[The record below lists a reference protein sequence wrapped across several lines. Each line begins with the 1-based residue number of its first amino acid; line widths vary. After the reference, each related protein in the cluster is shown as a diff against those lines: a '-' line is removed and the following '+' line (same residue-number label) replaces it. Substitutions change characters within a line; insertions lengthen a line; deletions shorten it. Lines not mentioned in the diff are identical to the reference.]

1 MANQLPYGDA
11 FLVSTPTLDRW
22 SQQLYQEQKI
32 RQAKQQQE
40 DAALDAGLQKEV
52 GKARSVDTPEI
63 IQAYHDYKQGK
74 KQLLFNK
81 DLQKDPL
88 AFNKAQQK
96 VLQDYQRVFT
106 TANKS
111 AELKEMAKSLGS
123 IGGSDRSDDYGQRLN
138 ALMNTPISQL
148 QNHPVYGN
156 ELLDMDKYRYGGPN
170 TNWSKIVNDAAGKT
184 NKVEGKTITL
194 PGGLQT
200 STPVYEYGN
209 TPAQIKD
216 NILGAMSM
224 RQAGRDAS
232 YTWDHIPEAD
242 IEKTVKDFQA
252 IPKEDWQKMGLEGPQ
267 DIMPKNPDNKAEN
280 LASYY
285 AMKHFIANRPRLVE
299 NKLQNNL
306 KAIKDLDW
314 ARDQVMEVIK
324 FGHQKKLKEGEQK
337 TVDNWIAGYWDQR
350 ITDAKS
356 GPPAVYEDRNQV
368 GTKGAHQIQLDAVAA
383 KALARNGSEPSEL
396 YVTQDGKILPIFYE
410 YQEDYDEKGKKTGTS
425 IKRDDNGNPVVDKE
439 YSKPITLDQAYLSMG
454 YRGQSKKDLGGTMR
468 RVYEAPKNE
477 VKTPSFSAR
486 KYSDG
491 NKTYTHD
498 ELLKHGYSEDKIK
511 QYIDAGILK

>member
-1 MANQLPYGDA
+1 MATSQLPYGDA
-11 FLVSTPTLDRW
+11 FLVQTPTLDHW
-22 SQQLYQEQKI
+22 SQQMYIEQKQ

-40 DAALDAGLQKEV
+40 DAAIDAALQKEI
-52 GKARSVDTPEI
+52 GKVRSVDTPDV
-63 IQAYHDYKQGK
+63 IQAYHDYKQGR

-88 AFNKAQQK
+88 AFNQAQQK

-111 AELKEMAKSLGS
+111 AEVKEMAKTLGS
-123 IGGSDRSDDYGQRLN
+123 IGGSDRADDYGQRIN
-138 ALMNTPISQL
+138 TLMNTPISQL

-156 ELLDMDKYRYGGPN
+156 ELLDVDKYRYGGPN

-184 NKVEGKTITL
+184 NKVEGATVTL

-224 RQAGRDAS
+224 HQAGRDAA

-242 IEKTVKDFQA
+242 IEQTIKDFHA
-252 IPKEDWQKMGLEGPQ
+252 IPKEDWQKMGLKEPQ

-280 LASYY
+280 LASYF

-299 NKLQNNL
+299 NKLQTNL
-306 KAIKDLDW
+306 KAVKDLDW
-314 ARDQVMEVIK
+314 ARDQVMEGLR

-337 TVDNWIAGYWDQR
+337 TVDDWISGYWDQR
-350 ITDAKS
+350 IADAKS
-356 GPPAVYEDRNQV
+356 GPPSVIQDRNIV
-368 GTKGAHQIQLDAVAA
+368 GTKGAHQIQLDGVAA
-383 KALARNGSEPSEL
+383 KALSRNGSEPSEL

-410 YQEDYDEKGKKTGTS
+410 YQEDYDNNGKKIGTS
-425 IKRDDNGNPVVDKE
+425 IKRDDNGNPVVDRE

-454 YRGQSKKDLGGTMR
+454 YKGQTKKDLGGTMR
-468 RVYEAPKNE
+468 SVYEAPKGNAKKE
-477 VKTPSFSAR
+477 PAATQTKVEDLR
-486 KYSDG
+486 KKY
-491 NKTYTHD
+491 NY
-498 ELLKHGYSEDKIK
+498 
-511 QYIDAGILK
+511 